1 MAFPKQNAVTHT
13 PAAITDLVV
22 FLRSP
27 DPRGQE
33 QASAS
38 FEVGVLYTT
47 GEIRMIKGDLVPHL
61 IGQEANQLLL
71 FMATLRARA
80 ATQLLP

>member
-1 MAFPKQNAVTHT
+1 MSFTKQAVITHAPT
-13 PAAITDLVV
+13 AITDLVV
-22 FLRSP
+22 VLRSP
-27 DPRGQE
+27 DPRSNE
-33 QASAS
+33 QPSAS
-38 FEVGVLYTT
+38 FEVGVLYNT

-61 IGQEANQLLL
+61 IGQETNQLLS